1 MKEIRFVDVGE
12 GITEGHV
19 VKWLVKDGDKVK
31 EDQPLFQIETD
42 KAVVSIPAP
51 IDGYVKIAAKEGTD
65 VHLGDLVAA
74 VGTQDEISK
83 VVTVS
88 VQSTKAS
95 PAAQTSTQAV
105 QAQQNVQAT
114 AEKNPG
120 EVIATPAVRKL
131 ARDLGID
138 ITKVKGTGP
147 GGRIL
152 ESDLKAY
159 GNQNVQASPQ
169 QTQKQA
175 SGFSAALEAMHKDQ
189 IERVPLSQTR
199 KAIAKN
205 MEASWTIPRAVHMDL
220 IDATSLYNIVAREK
234 DRVMKEENT
243 KLTFLPFIIKA
254 TINALKENPNFNASY
269 DSEKLEIIRK
279 NYYNIGLAAEAPDGL
294 KVVVIKGADKKNII
308 EIAKEI
314 EDLSNKIKNQTITI
328 DEMKDSTFSIT
339 NIGSLGGGFLSVPMI
354 NYPDVAIL
362 GIHLIRDMPVVK
374 DGNIVIGKVLPYSI
388 SFDHRVVDGAEAVK
402 FGNAI
407 KSYIEDPEFLEML

>member
-12 GITEGHV
+12 GITEGHI

-42 KAVVSIPAP
+42 KAVVNIPSP
-51 IDGYVKIAAKEGTD
+51 IDGYVKIVAKEGTD
-65 VHLGDLVAA
+65 VHLGDLVAI
-74 VGTQDEISK
+74 VGTQEELSSNALQSQSENAQVKSGAKIEEKAAGSEAHQDMQEVKEI
-83 VVTVS
+83 
-88 VQSTKAS
+88 
-95 PAAQTSTQAV
+95 
-105 QAQQNVQAT
+105 
-114 AEKNPG
+114 
-120 EVIATPAVRKL
+120 IATPAVRKL

-138 ITKVKGTGP
+138 ITKVKGSGP

-152 ESDLKAY
+152 ESDLRNYASSM
-159 GNQNVQASPQ
+159 QQAKPSPGI
-169 QTQKQA
+169 QKQA
-175 SGFSAALEAMHKDQ
+175 SGFSPMLEEMHKEE

-220 IDATSLYNIVAREK
+220 IDATSLYEIVSKEK
-234 DRVMKEENT
+234 DRVMKEENV

-254 TINALKENPNFNASY
+254 TIQALKENPDFNASY

-279 NYYNIGLAAEAPDGL
+279 KYYNIGLAAEAPDGL
-294 KVVVIKGADKKNII
+294 KVIVIKNADKKNII

-314 EDLSNKIKNQTITI
+314 EDLSEKLRNKTISI
-328 DEMKDSTFSIT
+328 DEMRDSTFSIT

-374 DGNIVIGKVLPYSI
+374 DGKITIGKILPYSI
-388 SFDHRVVDGAEAVK
+388 SFDHRVVDGADAVR

-407 KSYIEDPEFLEML
+407 KKYIEDPEFLEML

>member
-1 MKEIRFVDVGE
+1 MKEIKFVDVGE

-42 KAVVSIPAP
+42 KAVVSIPSP

-83 VVTVS
+83 I
-88 VQSTKAS
+88 STIPAGSNEGALTKTPSAQTPQKEEIKQAS
-95 PAAQTSTQAV
+95 PEA
-105 QAQQNVQAT
+105 
-114 AEKNPG
+114 
-120 EVIATPAVRKL
+120 VIATPAVRKL

-147 GGRIL
+147 GGRVL
-152 ESDLKAY
+152 ESDLRAY
-159 GNQNVQASPQ
+159 NTSGPQASP
-169 QTQKQA
+169 TVQKVA
-175 SGFSAALEAMHKDQ
+175 AGFSASLENAHKDQ
-189 IERVPLSQTR
+189 IERIPLSQTR

-234 DRVMKEENT
+234 DRAAKEENT

-254 TINALKENPNFNASY
+254 TIQALKENPNFNASY

-279 NYYNIGLAAEAPDGL
+279 KYYNIGLAAEAPDGL
-294 KVVVIKGADKKNII
+294 KVVVIKDADKKNII

-314 EDLSNKIKNQTITI
+314 EELSSKIKNQTITI

-374 DGNIVIGKVLPYSI
+374 EGSITIGKVLPYSI

-402 FGNAI
+402 FGNAL